1 MFTLRHAWHHVAPQ
15 QKCKLAEPAR
25 HVKEE
30 MDFGNVNSIE
40 WTFLVMQTQVS
51 SVFTFYVQTI
61 SDTFGKPGQEKD
73 ARRIA
78 KADRKLLGLQQYC
91 APYQDSAVF
100 PHKYQKG
107 NRRGVRTQRA
117 PLDQIKT
124 CIGCL
129 LQFGENTLATYR
141 TAENIV
147 SCEYFV
153 HISSY
158 FTTNACFELCEF
170 ARACSLPKDPLTTA
184 VWRISLAFLSFRPGS
199 WDS

>member
-1 MFTLRHAWHHVAPQ
+1 MFRPFQTH
-15 QKCKLAEPAR
+15 LA
-25 HVKEE
+25 
-30 MDFGNVNSIE
+30 S
-40 WTFLVMQTQVS
+40 Q
-51 SVFTFYVQTI
+51 
-61 SDTFGKPGQEKD
+61 
-73 ARRIA
+73 
-78 KADRKLLGLQQYC
+78 DRKKTREELRKPIESFLDYSSTAPHIKTVRFFRTNIRKGIEGEFGHSELLLT
-91 APYQDSAVF
+91 
-100 PHKYQKG
+100 K
-107 NRRGVRTQRA
+107 
-117 PLDQIKT
+117 IKT

-129 LQFGENTLATYR
+129 LQFGENTLAIYR